1 MRIIV
6 LSCTCELLAMVVL
19 ILLDS
24 SGTCLPE
31 RITHFWIRYSKN
43 STCCLRMSWPRYI
56 ANIILIASQAVGR
69 ALSRAI
75 REELNASRQAAAS
88 RSSSGKQGSIHKA
101 AVDNLKHGMT
111 LQEAIQ
117 ILNVSPKLEPEE
129 IKKRYD
135 HLFAVNDKAKGGSL
149 YIQSKVV
156 RAKER
161 IDEEIKNREQSDE
174 NSSKEKCRTESSK
187 KEEQNT

>member
-1 MRIIV
+1 
-6 LSCTCELLAMVVL
+6 
-19 ILLDS
+19 
-24 SGTCLPE
+24 
-31 RITHFWIRYSKN
+31 
-43 STCCLRMSWPRYI
+43 MSWPRYI

-88 RSSSGKQGSIHKA
+88 RSSPGRQESIHKG
-101 AVDNLKHGMT
+101 AVHNLKHGMT
-111 LQEAIQ
+111 LQARKRIYLQEAIQ
-117 ILNVSPKLEPEE
+117 ILNVSPNLEREE

-161 IDEEIKNREQSDE
+161 IDEEIRNREQSNE
-174 NSSKEKCRTESSK
+174 SNSKEKCPNESAK
-187 KEEQNT
+187 REEQNT